1 MKDRDILFSVRHR
14 RCVANLA
21 C

>member
-1 MKDRDILFSVRHR
+1 MKDSDIFFSVRHR